1 MAELDFFNG
10 PIGEAYSRAKSF
22 QAVRLSKIELRIKF
36 NGHIG
41 EAYSR
46 ASDIQLVRLSKI
58 EQNIFFNGPIVADA
72 LGRSPFKPYV
82 YRRSS

>member
-1 MAELDFFNG
+1 MAELDCFNG

-36 NGHIG
+36 NGPIG

-46 ASDIQLVRLSKI
+46 ASDIQ
-58 EQNIFFNGPIVADA
+58 FDDIV
-72 LGRSPFKPYV
+72 
-82 YRRSS
+82 